1 MGFQGSYA
9 VILAAG
15 LVGVSLLY
23 HFVVYPLHI
32 SPLAKVPNAHW
43 SSPLSSL
50 WILVTRY
57 RRLELHVVRQAHER
71 LGPIVRLG
79 PQDISVSCFED
90 GIKTVYH
97 GGFDK
102 PPWYSFF
109 DYYG

>member
-1 MGFQGSYA
+1 MVFQDSYA

-15 LVGVSLLY
+15 LVVVALFYYL
-23 HFVVYPLHI
+23 VVYPLRI

-57 RRLELHVVRQAHER
+57 RRQELHIVRQAHER
-71 LGPIVRLG
+71 LGSIVRLG
-79 PQDISVSCFED
+79 PQDISISCFED

-97 GGFDK
+97 KGFDK